1 MKAWEEIEQLHGRFI
16 CETLRSRFFIDGGL
30 RIERM
35 NDGTFILKNTMTNHD
50 HYEDASPEVWIA
62 CECEGWY
69 QGMYLNQLSVH
80 NKRLEK
86 ANYLVDL
93 ASRNEDNMDRLQIL
107 LERKNM
113 ILEKI
118 QEIYQLYSNLPYVCN
133 P

>member
-16 CETLRSRFFIDGGL
+16 CETLKSRFFIDGGL

-35 NDGTFILKNTMTNHD
+35 NNGTFILKNTMTNHD
-50 HYEDASPEVWIA
+50 HYEDASQEVWIA
-62 CECEGWY
+62 CEFEGWH

-86 ANYLVDL
+86 ANYLVEL

-113 ILEKI
+113 LLEKI